1 MLDLTT
7 PKARAQWFSHT
18 FKISLQICEGGC
30 VRARCMNFAPPGVP
44 LAQIFFRSSLCCSR
58 AIAAPHRSAKD
69 GPEVR
74 EGMGAITTAGAALD
88 QEEARR
94 RRRDAIR
101 VVAVIIVFIVSI
113 GLLALTSHWMT
124 LELIVQPA
132 AKDAIGE
139 MGVRSG

>member
-1 MLDLTT
+1 
-7 PKARAQWFSHT
+7 
-18 FKISLQICEGGC
+18 
-30 VRARCMNFAPPGVP
+30 
-44 LAQIFFRSSLCCSR
+44 
-58 AIAAPHRSAKD
+58 
-69 GPEVR
+69 
-74 EGMGAITTAGAALD
+74 MGAITTAGAALD

>member
-1 MLDLTT
+1 MV
-7 PKARAQWFSHT
+7 PKSGKEWARSRQQEQPWT
-18 FKISLQICEGGC
+18 KKKRGG
-30 VRARCMNFAPPGVP
+30 AGV
-44 LAQIFFRSSLCCSR
+44 
-58 AIAAPHRSAKD
+58 
-69 GPEVR
+69 
-74 EGMGAITTAGAALD
+74 
-88 QEEARR
+88 
-94 RRRDAIR
+94 R